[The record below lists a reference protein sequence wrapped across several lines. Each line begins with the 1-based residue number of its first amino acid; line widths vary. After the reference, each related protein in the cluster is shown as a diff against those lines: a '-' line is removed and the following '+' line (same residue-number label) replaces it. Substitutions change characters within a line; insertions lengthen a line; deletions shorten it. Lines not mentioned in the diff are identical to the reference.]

1 MADQF
6 LYLYDPLCG
15 WCYGASAG
23 MRTMATLADVTVEVL
38 PTGLFARPD
47 AGPLGEQMA
56 QHIWTSDQRIAE
68 MTGAVFS
75 ERYHDL
81 LATRSPLDSTL
92 ATLALTAV
100 SLSAPQREL
109 ELLGVIQTARYVDGR
124 DIANVAVLVDL
135 LKSADLAMAASTFVE
150 AGPALVSTNAAR
162 TRKASEFLNRFDAR
176 GVPTLLQDRG
186 HSLALV
192 DTRALYSDPLSL
204 LTEAAV

>member
-23 MRTMATLADVTVEVL
+23 MRTLATLADVTVEVL

-47 AGPLGEQMA
+47 AGPLSEQMA
-56 QHIWTSDQRIAE
+56 QHIWTSDRRIAE

-81 LATRSPLDSTL
+81 LAARTPLDSTL

-100 SLSAPQREL
+100 SLHAPQREL
-109 ELLGVIQTARYVDGR
+109 ELLAVIQTARYVDGR
-124 DIANVAVLVDL
+124 DITDMAVLVNL
-135 LKSADLAMAASTFVE
+135 LKSVDLSMAASTLVQ
-150 AGPALVSTNAAR
+150 AGPALVAADAAR
-162 TRKASEFLNRFDAR
+162 TRRASELLNRFDAR
-176 GVPTLLQDRG
+176 GVPTVLRDTG
-186 HSLALV
+186 HGLTLV
-192 DTRALYSDPLSL
+192 DTRAVYCNPLSL
-204 LTEAAV
+204 LTEAVA